1 MVQWLKF
8 DSHHAGGLSSI
19 LDHGTRS
26 HRPKLKI
33 LCAATKTQCSKKE
46 KEKPTP
52 PFLYPNDFPDITG
65 KNITVGAECSLLL

>member
-1 MVQWLKF
+1 VVQWLKF

-33 LCAATKTQCSKKE
+33 LCAATKTQCSEKE

-52 PFLYPNDFPDITG
+52 PFLYPND
-65 KNITVGAECSLLL
+65 